1 MLAVLHVLSSLKLG
15 GAERITLALAKHQR
29 DEGMDAQILNLGSED
44 DFLVTV
50 GREKAIPLTVSEVGS
65 SRVARYAQIN
75 NLFKQFAVVHI
86 HSPRA
91 LQFIAPLL
99 PLHNKVRFIYT
110 RHGLNPLRGF
120 YWKMLHLCARK
131 FIYKATFVT
140 QSARDV
146 FKREFKWPENKT
158 VVIENGVYIPTGT
171 IRSSTYP
178 LRFGSVGRMIGLKGQ
193 KNLLQSV
200 ATLCGNKAGNTCE
213 QFELHFYGS
222 GPLEEKLKKQAEAIP
237 GAAIVF
243 HGEVSDISSIYNN
256 LDVLIVASETEG
268 LSMVIIEA
276 MAHGV
281 PVIATRVGGNPT
293 LVFQNISG
301 ILVEYADI
309 EDMQNAI
316 SAFLQNPDLIH
327 TYGVAAREYIANMF
341 SLDKTHQAYLT
352 QYQEQSTTKA
362 QPKPGKKIYR

>member
-15 GAERITLALAKHQR
+15 GAERITVELAKHQR
-29 DEGMDAQILNLGSED
+29 DQGLDAQILNLGSEE
-44 DFLVTV
+44 DFLVTI
-50 GREKAIPLTVSEVGS
+50 GREKAVPVTVSEIGS
-65 SRVARYAQIN
+65 SRTTRYSQIN

-91 LQFIAPLL
+91 LQFVAPLV
-99 PLHNKVRFIYT
+99 PLHSKVRFIYT

-120 YWKMLHLCARK
+120 YWKMLHLCMRR
-131 FIYKATFVT
+131 FIYKTTFVT

-146 FKREFKWPENKT
+146 FKQEFNWPEHKT
-158 VVIENGVYIPTGT
+158 VVIENGVYIPTGI

-193 KNLLQSV
+193 RHVLQAV
-200 ATLCGNKAGNTCE
+200 AGLQRKYGDNTKD
-213 QFELHFYGS
+213 QFELHFYGA
-222 GPLEEKLKKQAEAIP
+222 GPLQEELKTRAAEIP

-243 HGEVSDISSIYNN
+243 HGEVSDVSSIYNN

-276 MAHGV
+276 MAHGI

-293 LVFQNISG
+293 LVFQNKSG
-301 ILVEYADI
+301 ILVEYGDI

-316 SAFLQNPDLIH
+316 TTFLQNPDLIH
-327 TYGVAAREYIANMF
+327 TYGIAAREYIASMF
-341 SLDKTHQAYLT
+341 SLEKTHQAYLL
-352 QYQEQSTTKA
+352 QYQE
-362 QPKPGKKIYR
+362 